1 MGKQS
6 QQAQDFWNLGLR
18 KYLKLAGFFFPR
30 FRNGLVGFCLE
41 PALQAAGRWEKL
53 DRLDSAHQQ
62 KKREVKRFPPH
73 NASPRCK
80 HASLGVERHRQTPRS
95 SSCLRAREAGESLG
109 FSRGRHTLRRSRCR
123 GRVPARR

>member
-41 PALQAAGRWEKL
+41 PGLAGCWALGKIGQAG
-53 DRLDSAHQQ
+53 Q
-62 KKREVKRFPPH
+62 
-73 NASPRCK
+73 
-80 HASLGVERHRQTPRS
+80 S
-95 SSCLRAREAGESLG
+95 SSTEEKRGQT
-109 FSRGRHTLRRSRCR
+109 FSST
-123 GRVPARR
+123 